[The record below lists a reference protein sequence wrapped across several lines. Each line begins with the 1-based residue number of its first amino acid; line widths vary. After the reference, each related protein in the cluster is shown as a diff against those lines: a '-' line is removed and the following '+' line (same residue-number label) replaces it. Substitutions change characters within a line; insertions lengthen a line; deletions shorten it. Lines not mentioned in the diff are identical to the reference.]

1 MRLQPHEHVHF
12 IGVGGAGM
20 SGIARIMLARGI
32 TVSGSDAKDSRAL
45 DGLRALGATVFVG
58 HHADQILGADIVVVS
73 TAIRD
78 SNPELAATRERGLRV
93 ARRAEALAAVMADRR
108 GVVVIGTHGK
118 TTTTSMLTVALQQ
131 CGLDPSFAIGGDLN
145 ESGANAHNGTG
156 ELFVAEADESD
167 GSFLLLRPHGAI
179 VTNVE
184 PDHLDYYGTV
194 AAYHEAFADF
204 VECVDPDGFLAVCA
218 DDEGS
223 AALADYART
232 TGRRV
237 QTYGRAA
244 DADVR
249 IADLT
254 LEGTGSTFVPMVRG
268 VRGDQIRLQVPGVH
282 NATNAAGALTAG
294 ILLGQSANQL
304 RVGLEAFTGTRR
316 RFDLKGSAHG
326 VTVYDDY
333 AHHPTEIRATLIAAR
348 RVAGDG
354 RLIVTFQPHR
364 YTRTA
369 AFVREFGEALT
380 LADHVLVMEV
390 YAAGEDPV
398 PGASGAAV
406 AAAVEAAGGR
416 VVFEPSWSAVA
427 GRLAELV
434 RPGDLLMTLGAGDV
448 TMIGPELLARLR
460 EQVA

>member
-58 HHADQILGADIVVVS
+58 HDAAHILGADVVVVS
-73 TAIRD
+73 TAIRE
-78 SNPELAATRERGLRV
+78 SNPELVAARERGLRV
-93 ARRAEALAAVMADRR
+93 TRRAEALAAVMADRR

-118 TTTTSMLTVALQQ
+118 TTTTSMLTVALQR

-194 AAYHEAFADF
+194 AAYQAAFADF
-204 VECVDPDGFLAVCA
+204 VACVDADGFLAVCA
-218 DDEGS
+218 DDEG
-223 AALADYART
+223 ATALADYART

-249 IADLT
+249 IADLD
-254 LEGTGSTFVPMVRG
+254 LEGTGSTFVPVVRG
-268 VRGDQIRLQVPGVH
+268 VRGDSIRLQVPGVH

-348 RVAGDG
+348 EVAGGG
-354 RLIVTFQPHR
+354 RLVVTFQPHR

-369 AFVREFGEALT
+369 AFVSEFGEALT
-380 LADHVLVMEV
+380 LADQVLVMEV

-398 PGASGAAV
+398 PGHPVRLSPRRSRPP
-406 AAAVEAAGGR
+406 AGG
-416 VVFEPSWSAVA
+416 WSSSRR
-427 GRLAELV
+427 GRRL
-434 RPGDLLMTLGAGDV
+434 PGDWPRSCVRATWS
-448 TMIGPELLARLR
+448 
-460 EQVA
+460 